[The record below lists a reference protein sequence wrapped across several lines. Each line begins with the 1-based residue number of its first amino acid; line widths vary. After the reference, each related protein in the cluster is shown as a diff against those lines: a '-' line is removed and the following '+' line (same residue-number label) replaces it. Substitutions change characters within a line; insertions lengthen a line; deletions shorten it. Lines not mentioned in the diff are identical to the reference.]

1 MVWMPR
7 DAFRRNGRSPPG
19 RVNDGKE
26 EPRKV
31 IVSESLSIALRRC
44 TYHFAPILVSAVI
57 MTLDLKG
64 VYLGADLMSP
74 VKSET
79 INLMLLQLAAK
90 AHEIMIVA
98 SLGLVVLQFVRH
110 ELLFGDGLPLG
121 LIGSGLTFNSLGS
134 FFSKE
139 FYGSLKYI
147 GGHGN
152 TLRKIMFVTVVVV
165 AGLTAALAGPASAV
179 LLVPKSQNWAA
190 GGTQVYLNGSTN
202 DFWPDDLSGDLL
214 ELQPFCNRNDSI
226 YLGICPAGGFQ
237 SLWDH
242 WGSVNS
248 TNFRGQDLRTY
259 AKKLSGSDFYWP
271 VSSFSSQI
279 PPLYALGNSKG
290 GTPGSTALIQSHAAT
305 AVLLQKLATDWW
317 KAWKSKTGMGSD
329 QVDDRIVSASVR
341 NGISVVSCAEP
352 QELASSDNTV
362 NFPSMEGR
370 FDFTHI
376 LPFAVDSLNNTA
388 VNHIRFQ
395 WVHLP
400 AKFGAVSIGGI
411 FETPWESNK
420 TSRAVIGCTIQAG
433 WVPATVFIDKYT
445 FWTGWYP
452 WNIIYGDRTPAWS
465 ATAQEATNGRI
476 SFGDDWLNLLTPP
489 TISPG
494 IKSWRPSTIES
505 IFLNAG
511 LGSSPNTVT
520 SDWLEQGTGSQDKVA
535 LIEAIVCS
543 VVVDGIT
550 RTGSYRVFNTSG
562 PQSQWQ
568 LANYNPLPDF
578 EKQILENKPA
588 LAKPAVSP
596 GNLTKVE
603 ASMEITGFSI
613 QRSLAAYLA
622 MSVLVTHLLMAT
634 AHIAYIIRTRCTSS
648 SWGSVAQIIALSQ
661 NSPPSDVLENTS
673 GGIKSRKTLL
683 QMAKIRVRKIPDW
696 PNHEHVEL
704 LFEGSSFTGHQRNVS
719 EYELGKL
726 HENWSHRTVTWPL
739 NIARTPADTDVDT
752 WTCIMKFWKCIRAPK
767 QQPQRFPLEV
777 AEAFEPEEE
786 IIRRLNRTG
795 SPPGNLLCLF
805 PDPTPRTSLNQFR
818 FQLHRE
824 NGVLPGLV
832 GYLEKY
838 SSASHLVWSMC
849 ALLADSGIDPDWTD
863 AFEMWRPQWRQF
875 ANSFEMQRNIS
886 RALDIPPSPV
896 RVMCVRKP
904 HSLDMYKLYAVNP
917 KAKKRDQEGLEDL
930 WRWMLDAPPE
940 VIVQGAFPIK
950 LEVEPWFPGEEISF
964 AVSSSW
970 YE

>member
-1 MVWMPR
+1 MMRMPR
-7 DAFRRNGRSPPG
+7 DWFKRNGKISPH
-19 RVNDGKE
+19 RVNDEKE
-26 EPRKV
+26 EPKKV
-31 IVSESLSIALRRC
+31 IVSESSSTALRRC
-44 TYHFAPILVSAVI
+44 TYHFAPIMVTFVI
-57 MTLDLKG
+57 ITLDLKG
-64 VYLGADLMSP
+64 DYLGADLMSP

-139 FYGSLKYI
+139 FYGSLQYV

-152 TLRKIMFVTVVVV
+152 TFRKVMFVTVVVV

-179 LLVPKSQNWAA
+179 LLVPKSQDWAA
-190 GGTQVYLNGSTN
+190 GGTQFYLNGSTN
-202 DFWPDDLSGDLL
+202 DFWPADLSGDLL
-214 ELQPFCNRNDSI
+214 ELRPFCNRNDSVH
-226 YLGICPAGGFQ
+226 LGICPAGGFQ

-248 TNFRGQDLRTY
+248 TNFRAQNLRTY

-290 GTPGSTALIQSHAAT
+290 GTPGSTSLIQSHAAT
-305 AVLLQKLATDWW
+305 VVVLQKLATDWW
-317 KAWKSKTGMGSD
+317 KAWTSQTGMESD
-329 QVDDRIVSASVR
+329 QVDDRVVSASVR
-341 NGISVVSCAEP
+341 NGISVVSCTEP
-352 QELASSDNTV
+352 QELSSSDNTV
-362 NFPSMEGR
+362 NFPAIEGR
-370 FDFTHI
+370 FGFTQS
-376 LPFAVDSLNNTA
+376 LPFAVDRLNHTA

-400 AKFGAVSIGGI
+400 AKFGAVSIGGV

-420 TSRAVIGCTIQAG
+420 SSRAVIGCTIQAG

-465 ATAQEATNGRI
+465 ATAHEATNGRI
-476 SFGDDWLNLLTPP
+476 SLGDDWLNLLTPP

-494 IKSWRPSTIES
+494 IISWRPSTIES

-511 LGSSPNTVT
+511 LGSSPSTVT
-520 SDWLEQGTGSQDKVA
+520 PDWLEQGPESQDKVA

-578 EKQILENKPA
+578 EKKILKNQPA
-588 LAKPAVSP
+588 LTMPAVSP
-596 GNLTKVE
+596 KSLTKLE
-603 ASMEITGFSI
+603 ASMKITGFSF

-622 MSVLVTHLLMAT
+622 TSVLVTHLIMAI

-661 NSPPSDVLENTS
+661 NSPPAFFILENTS
-673 GGIKSRKTLL
+673 GGINSRKTLL
-683 QMAKIRVRKIPDW
+683 QMAKIRVRKIPDL
-696 PNHEHVEL
+696 PDHEHVEL
-704 LFEGSSFTGHQRNVS
+704 LFEDSSFTGHQRSAS

-726 HENWSHRTVTWPL
+726 HDNSSHRAVTWPL
-739 NIARTPADTDVDT
+739 NMTRTPADTDADT
-752 WTCIMKFWKCIRAPK
+752 WSVSTSTRKLLPHAPVDNNGSMDTVK
-767 QQPQRFPLEV
+767 PN
-777 AEAFEPEEE
+777 
-786 IIRRLNRTG
+786 RLYG
-795 SPPGNLLCLF
+795 
-805 PDPTPRTSLNQFR
+805 
-818 FQLHRE
+818 
-824 NGVLPGLV
+824 
-832 GYLEKY
+832 
-838 SSASHLVWSMC
+838 
-849 ALLADSGIDPDWTD
+849 
-863 AFEMWRPQWRQF
+863 
-875 ANSFEMQRNIS
+875 
-886 RALDIPPSPV
+886 
-896 RVMCVRKP
+896 
-904 HSLDMYKLYAVNP
+904 
-917 KAKKRDQEGLEDL
+917 
-930 WRWMLDAPPE
+930 
-940 VIVQGAFPIK
+940 
-950 LEVEPWFPGEEISF
+950 
-964 AVSSSW
+964 
-970 YE
+970 

>member
-79 INLMLLQLAAK
+79 INLMLLQLAANSP
-90 AHEIMIVA
+90 ESLSVA
-98 SLGLVVLQFVRH
+98 RLGLVVLQFVRH

-121 LIGSGLTFNSLGS
+121 LI
-134 FFSKE
+134 
-139 FYGSLKYI
+139 
-147 GGHGN
+147 
-152 TLRKIMFVTVVVV
+152 VV

-202 DFWPDDLSGDLL
+202 DFWPDDLAGDLL

-400 AKFGAVSIGGI
+400 AKFGA
-411 FETPWESNK
+411 
-420 TSRAVIGCTIQAG
+420 SR
-433 WVPATVFIDKYT
+433 
-445 FWTGWYP
+445 
-452 WNIIYGDRTPAWS
+452 DRLY
-465 ATAQEATNGRI
+465 
-476 SFGDDWLNLLTPP
+476 D
-489 TISPG
+489 
-494 IKSWRPSTIES
+494 
-505 IFLNAG
+505 
-511 LGSSPNTVT
+511 
-520 SDWLEQGTGSQDKVA
+520 
-535 LIEAIVCS
+535 
-543 VVVDGIT
+543 
-550 RTGSYRVFNTSG
+550 
-562 PQSQWQ
+562 
-568 LANYNPLPDF
+568 
-578 EKQILENKPA
+578 
-588 LAKPAVSP
+588 
-596 GNLTKVE
+596 
-603 ASMEITGFSI
+603 
-613 QRSLAAYLA
+613 
-622 MSVLVTHLLMAT
+622 
-634 AHIAYIIRTRCTSS
+634 S
-648 SWGSVAQIIALSQ
+648 SWMG
-661 NSPPSDVLENTS
+661 
-673 GGIKSRKTLL
+673 
-683 QMAKIRVRKIPDW
+683 
-696 PNHEHVEL
+696 
-704 LFEGSSFTGHQRNVS
+704 
-719 EYELGKL
+719 
-726 HENWSHRTVTWPL
+726 
-739 NIARTPADTDVDT
+739 
-752 WTCIMKFWKCIRAPK
+752 
-767 QQPQRFPLEV
+767 
-777 AEAFEPEEE
+777 
-786 IIRRLNRTG
+786 
-795 SPPGNLLCLF
+795 PGDC
-805 PDPTPRTSLNQFR
+805 
-818 FQLHRE
+818 LHRQI
-824 NGVLPGLV
+824 
-832 GYLEKY
+832 
-838 SSASHLVWSMC
+838 H
-849 ALLADSGIDPDWTD
+849 
-863 AFEMWRPQWRQF
+863 F
-875 ANSFEMQRNIS
+875 
-886 RALDIPPSPV
+886 LDRMVPMEHYI
-896 RVMCVRKP
+896 R
-904 HSLDMYKLYAVNP
+904 
-917 KAKKRDQEGLEDL
+917 
-930 WRWMLDAPPE
+930 
-940 VIVQGAFPIK
+940 
-950 LEVEPWFPGEEISF
+950 
-964 AVSSSW
+964 
-970 YE
+970 